1 MVTGKKSVNDPDY
14 FQPVVFYNQSIR
26 VGFHSERITYPF
38 YAQNVFLS
46 EKDAVEFL
54 RVFVKDLIKSGDIPS
69 DAIMED
75 GNLDDRKIKT
85 AIVPLIVTEMEID
98 NE

>member
-14 FQPVVFYNQSIR
+14 YQPAVFYNQTFR
-26 VGFHSERITYPF
+26 VGFHTESIAYPF

-54 RVFVKDLIKSGDIPS
+54 RVFVSDLVKNGDIPA
-69 DAIMED
+69 DAILEN
-75 GNLDDRKIKT
+75 GNLDEKKVKT

-98 NE
+98 ND

>member
-14 FQPVVFYNQSIR
+14 YQPAVFYNQPIR
-26 VGFHSERITYPF
+26 VGFHTETIAYPF

-54 RVFVKDLIKSGDIPS
+54 RVFVSDLVKNGDIPE
-69 DAIMED
+69 DAILDD
-75 GNLDDRKIKT
+75 GNLDEKKVKT